1 MESFI
6 LQTPIEY
13 FPCVRCRDGHHT
25 LRPNSDAGE
34 EKEGVC
40 SCTREWE
47 GGLSDIRTERQGQE
61 DLSWSQGLRRHGEV
75 RGPPCLHVWGP
86 VCSR

>member
-34 EKEGVC
+34 EREGVC
-40 SCTREWE
+40 SSLESGKEASAT
-47 GGLSDIRTERQGQE
+47 S
-61 DLSWSQGLRRHGEV
+61 GLRGKARKIFPGV
-75 RGPPCLHVWGP
+75 GD
-86 VCSR
+86 